1 MTVTSE
7 ELKSRRFAT
16 VRRRDGYET
25 EEVDRFVH
33 DIEDSVR
40 DLETKGS
47 ALEEINTMLR
57 LELATAKERLW
68 TSEAELARVRAES
81 QDVVA
86 APLVDDSVKS
96 ASRSAARLLEIAV
109 LEADTLVG
117 TARAEADRLV
127 TEAVAEAEQLTQ
139 ASMADVSARAEAVC
153 AWVDEERAELQRM
166 RGDTLRDL
174 AGRRDELDARINRL
188 VEFESQ
194 YREHLT
200 SYLRA
205 QLERLGHPSLA
216 VALSTVETA
225 ERAS

>member
-68 TSEAELARVRAES
+68 TSEAELARVQAES

-96 ASRSAARLLEIAV
+96 ASRSAARLLEIAA
-109 LEADTLVG
+109 L
-117 TARAEADRLV
+117 EADRLV
-127 TEAVAEAEQLTQ
+127 SEAFGQAEQLTQ
-139 ASMADVSARAEAVC
+139 ASMAEVRARAEALS
-153 AWVDEERAELQRM
+153 AWVDDERAELQRM

>member
-1 MTVTSE
+1 MTVSSE
-7 ELKSRRFAT
+7 ELKTRRFAT

-47 ALEEINTMLR
+47 ALEEMNTMLR

-68 TSEAELARVRAES
+68 TSEAELARVRAEA

-96 ASRSAARLLEIAV
+96 ASRSAARLLEIAA
-109 LEADTLVG
+109 LEADTLVR
-117 TARAEADRLV
+117 TARVEADRLV
-127 TEAVAEAEQLTQ
+127 AEAFAEAEQLTQ
-139 ASMADVSARAEAVC
+139 ASMADVRARAEAVST
-153 AWVDEERAELQRM
+153 WVDEERAELQRM
-166 RGDTLRDL
+166 RSDTLRD
-174 AGRRDELDARINRL
+174 
-188 VEFESQ
+188 
-194 YREHLT
+194 REHLT

-205 QLERLGHPSLA
+205 QLERLGQPSLA
-216 VALSTVETA
+216 GTLSTLETA

>member
-68 TSEAELARVRAES
+68 TSEAELARVQAES

-96 ASRSAARLLEIAV
+96 ASRSAARLLEIAA
-109 LEADTLVG
+109 L
-117 TARAEADRLV
+117 EADRLV
-127 TEAVAEAEQLTQ
+127 SEAFGQAEQLTQ
-139 ASMADVSARAEAVC
+139 ASMAEVRARAEALS

>member
-68 TSEAELARVRAES
+68 TSEAELARVQAES

-96 ASRSAARLLEIAV
+96 ASRSAARLLEIAA
-109 LEADTLVG
+109 L
-117 TARAEADRLV
+117 EADRLV
-127 TEAVAEAEQLTQ
+127 SEAFGQAEQLTQ
-139 ASMADVSARAEAVC
+139 ASMAEVRARAEALS
-153 AWVDEERAELQRM
+153 AWVDEESAELQRM
-166 RGDTLRDL
+166 RSETLRDL